1 MGEPVS
7 LEIHVISELLAA
19 AAVAKETG
27 EADSFLKLGKSS
39 ALNTVDVDV

>member
-7 LEIHVISELLAA
+7 LEIHVISEQPAA
-19 AAVAKETG
+19 ADAKETG